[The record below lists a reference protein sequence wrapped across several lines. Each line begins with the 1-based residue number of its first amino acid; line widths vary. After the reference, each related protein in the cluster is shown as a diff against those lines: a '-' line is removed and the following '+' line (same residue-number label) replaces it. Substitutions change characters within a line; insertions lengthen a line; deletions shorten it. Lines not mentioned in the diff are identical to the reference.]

1 VILFNTQINSKF
13 KCDVIYIKYK
23 YNAYFRLIKKGKIIV
38 HSPNKQ
44 VNRSHKDSK
53 AND

>member
-1 VILFNTQINSKF
+1 MLSL
-13 KCDVIYIKYK
+13 DWL
-23 YNAYFRLIKKGKIIV
+23 RRGKIIV
-38 HSPNKQ
+38 NSPNKQ